1 MEGLEVL
8 TQLSELH
15 VAHQRLPEG
24 EKLLFDPRT
33 LSAICVSCRITIV
46 TPCSLIRHFYC
57 LQGSLNV
64 LNVSG
69 NNLDSLS
76 DLQSL
81 TELTH
86 FSACN
91 NLLTNMKDLNRV
103 FTCMN
108 KLAKLELSGNP
119 LCQKAK
125 YRDRVIT
132 MGMSIGKGEN
142 TSWVH

>member
-1 MEGLEVL
+1 M
-8 TQLSELH
+8 
-15 VAHQRLPEG
+15 
-24 EKLLFDPRT
+24 
-33 LSAICVSCRITIV
+33 
-46 TPCSLIRHFYC
+46 

-69 NNLDSLS
+69 NNLDSIS
-76 DLQSL
+76 DLQCL

-103 FTCMN
+103 FPRMN
-108 KLAKLELSGNP
+108 KLVKLELSGNP

-132 MGMSIGKGEN
+132 MGTSIGKGERIFEPVN
-142 TSWVH
+142 GFGISGGNNYSSSAIMCVGEGSLLSRAAVNCL